1 MYRAQAIHIPGDES
15 CHNVIISCHTKN
27 LTLFSLLTQE
37 VVMKRMV
44 FGTVIATVLLIGG
57 CGPSWKE
64 SASESDIVYVEHM
77 RRELILAPKGSVI
90 VHYKD
95 EHLQIVKYNDGD
107 ILMLLSNSVDRAR
120 ISGLPNEWIRG
131 IRIVRPTDP
140 DYVEVLVRFARS

>member
-1 MYRAQAIHIPGDES
+1 
-15 CHNVIISCHTKN
+15 
-27 LTLFSLLTQE
+27 
-37 VVMKRMV
+37 MKRMV